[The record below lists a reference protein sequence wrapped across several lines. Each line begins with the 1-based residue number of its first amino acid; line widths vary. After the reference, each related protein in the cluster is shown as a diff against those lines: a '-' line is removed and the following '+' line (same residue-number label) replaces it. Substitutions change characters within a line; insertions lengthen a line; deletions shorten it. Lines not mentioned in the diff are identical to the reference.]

1 MGQRILMG
9 ILLSSGTISI
19 TQTVYY
25 DQRCYMFY
33 IGEGIINTVK
43 TKSEKHLTN
52 KKKRMKASKIMVLRL
67 GKIGLRKHRFAM

>member
-52 KKKRMKASKIMVLRL
+52 KTSPTTRSWELL
-67 GKIGLRKHRFAM
+67 SLQSG